1 MSKQSLYPQLQLE
14 ATWVLTNVCSGSTAQ
29 CESVIDKGG
38 IPIFIQLL
46 HQNRPG
52 IVDQAVWAIGN
63 LSGDCVSHRD
73 KIIQAGAIQHLIK
86 ISNTTKDK
94 NLIRQ
99 VAWTLSNLCRGV
111 PLPKY
116 ELIKNGIAQLCL
128 IVKAGVLD
136 R

>member
-1 MSKQSLYPQLQLE
+1 MIDAQLIPIFIEMCKQTLYPQLQLE

-46 HQNRPG
+46 YQNKPG

-73 KIIQAGAIQHLIK
+73 KIIQAGA
-86 ISNTTKDK
+86 
-94 NLIRQ
+94 
-99 VAWTLSNLCRGV
+99 V
-111 PLPKY
+111 
-116 ELIKNGIAQLCL
+116 
-128 IVKAGVLD
+128 
-136 R
+136 